1 MNMNVYDFDH
11 TIYDGDCTLDFW
23 MYCVK
28 HHPIV
33 LLSLPQS
40 LWYAICFKLHCC
52 TREQFKEKFYFFLRY
67 LPDVQS
73 DIKIFWDCNCK
84 KIKSFYLKQADPNDL
99 VISAS
104 PDFLIDEICKRL
116 GVRSLSS
123 KVNPV
128 TGKLEGP
135 NCRGEEK
142 VNRFRAEYPEAHIE
156 KAYFD
161 SESDIAIA
169 KEADEPILVEG
180 YSLKKVNLSSFGFG
194 KEREPSRNQ
203 TSKRAFSKSQQEVL
217 LYLLFGGLTF
227 FISVVTFSLL
237 NVALGMN
244 ELAANLLSWMI
255 AVVFAFVTN
264 RAYVFTSPCENN
276 VNFWNQMASFFGG
289 RAATLIV
296 EEIILLIFVS
306 ILKLP
311 SIPIK
316 VTAQVIVI
324 VLNYVISKK
333 FVFR

>member
-73 DIKIFWDCNCK
+73 DIKLFWDCNCK
-84 KIKSFYLKQADPNDL
+84 KIKSFYLNQADPDDL
-99 VISAS
+99 IISAS

-116 GVRSLSS
+116 AVCSLSS

-142 VNRFRAEYPEAHIE
+142 VNRFREEYPEAHIE

-180 YSLKKVNLSSFGFG
+180 HRLKEVNLSSLGFE
-194 KEREPSRNQ
+194 KERE
-203 TSKRAFSKSQQEVL
+203 FSKAQQEVL
-217 LYLLFGGLTF
+217 LYLVFGGLTF
-227 FISVVTFSLL
+227 LISVVTFSVL

-244 ELAANLLSWMI
+244 ELTANILSWMI
-255 AVVFAFVTN
+255 AVVFAFATN
-264 RAYVFTSPCENN
+264 RAFVFTLSCEKNQ
-276 VNFWNQMASFFGG
+276 NFWKQMVSFFEG
-289 RAATLIV
+289 RTVTLLV

-306 ILKLP
+306 VLQLP

-316 VTAQVIVI
+316 VAAQVIVI
-324 VLNYVISKK
+324 VLNYIISKK
-333 FVFR
+333 IVFR

>member
-1 MNMNVYDFDH
+1 MNVYDFDH

-23 MYCVK
+23 VYCVK

-73 DIKIFWDCNCK
+73 DIKLFWDCNCK
-84 KIKSFYLKQADPNDL
+84 KIKSFYLNQADPNDL
-99 VISAS
+99 IISAS

-116 GVRSLSS
+116 GVCSLSS

-142 VNRFRAEYPEAHIE
+142 VNRFRVEYPEAHIE

-180 YSLKKVNLSSFGFG
+180 HRLKKVNLSSPGFE
-194 KEREPSRNQ
+194 KERELSRSQ
-203 TSKRAFSKSQQEVL
+203 TSKKFFSKLQREVL
-217 LYLLFGGLTF
+217 LYLVFGGLTF
-227 FISVVTFSLL
+227 LISVVTFSVL
-237 NVALGMN
+237 NVAFGMN
-244 ELAANLLSWMI
+244 ELTANILSWII
-255 AVVFAFVTN
+255 AVVFAFATN
-264 RAYVFTSPCENN
+264 RAFVFTSPCEKN
-276 VNFWNQMASFFGG
+276 VSFWKQMVSFFEV
-289 RAATLIV
+289 RTVTLLV

-306 ILKLP
+306 MLELP

-316 VTAQVIVI
+316 VAAQVIVI
-324 VLNYVISKK
+324 VLNYILSKK
-333 FVFR
+333 IVFR